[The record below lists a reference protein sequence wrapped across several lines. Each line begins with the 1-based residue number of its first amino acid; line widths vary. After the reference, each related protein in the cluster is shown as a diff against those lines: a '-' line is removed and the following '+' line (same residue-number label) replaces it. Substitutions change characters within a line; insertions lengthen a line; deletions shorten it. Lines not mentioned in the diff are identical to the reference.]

1 MFRMEFPSAAARPGF
16 SLVFLILIS
25 PTTYYTRTH
34 DHESPGG
41 GSLKDGTS
49 QPQNEQPRMTEQPPA
64 EAPHSSWGKRMLNGS
79 LWMIALRWA
88 IRLTG
93 LVSTVILARLLLP
106 RDFGIVAMAMIVVNT
121 LEIFNQTGQKLVL
134 IRLENPTDDHFDSA
148 WTVSFLIGLAVGAA
162 ILAAS
167 PLAELYF
174 HEPKVQ
180 PVMQCLALRAVLGG
194 LENIGTVHF
203 RRDLKFSN
211 FFVYNVCPKL
221 ISFIVTITLAVLL
234 RNYWALVAGILTSQA
249 ALIALSYVMHP
260 HRPRFTFSKV
270 GEIWSFSMWTF
281 FRSVGQYTN
290 TQLDQIAVG
299 GFGGSSLMGKYAVAS
314 DVAQSPSQEINQPM
328 VAVLYPVMSRLQNNL
343 PELRAVYLNTLGW
356 TAFICAAAGVGVA
369 LVAPEMQHLVLGEKW
384 NGIAPLMTWLAIAGG
399 ITGLSSGAYTLFDA
413 MNHPKVGARMVWTR
427 LVILSAVIAPVAF
440 WTQSLTNIAICRTVA
455 EALFL
460 PGLFHAV
467 HRIAGISLRQY
478 AETLYRPFLS
488 AAAMAMA
495 VITVNLALPLSGNSK
510 LAADIG
516 LGATAF
522 LGSAWLLWSA
532 AGRPS
537 APEAA
542 IFPGVARIFRQLTGA
557 PAMR

>member
-1 MFRMEFPSAAARPGF
+1 MNPR
-16 SLVFLILIS
+16 
-25 PTTYYTRTH
+25 
-34 DHESPGG
+34 GG
-41 GSLKDGTS
+41 CPLKDR
-49 QPQNEQPRMTEQPPA
+49 PHNEQPRMTEQPA
-64 EAPHSSWGKRMLNGS
+64 GEAPRSSWGKRMLNGA

-134 IRLENPTDDHFDSA
+134 IRLENPTNDHFDSA
-148 WTVSFLIGLAVGAA
+148 WTVSFLIGVAIGAA

-194 LENIGTVHF
+194 MENIGTVNF

-221 ISFIVTITLAVLL
+221 ISFVVTIVLAFVL
-234 RNYWALVAGILTSQA
+234 RNYWALVAGILTSQT
-249 ALIALSYVMHP
+249 ALIVLSYVMHP

-281 FRSVGQYTN
+281 FRSIGQYIN
-290 TQLDQIAVG
+290 TQIDQIAVG

-343 PELRAVYLNTLGW
+343 PELRTVYLNTLGW
-356 TAFICAAAGVGVA
+356 TAFICAVAGVGVA

-399 ITGLSSGAYTLFDA
+399 ITGLSSGAYALFDA
-413 MNHPKVGARMVWTR
+413 LNQPKTGARMVWTR
-427 LVILSAVIAPVAF
+427 LGLLSAVIAPVAF
-440 WTQSLTNIAICRTVA
+440 WTQSLIDIAICRTIA
-455 EALFL
+455 EVLFL

-467 HRIAGISLRQY
+467 HRIAGVSLRQY

-488 AAAMAMA
+488 AAAMAIA
-495 VITVNLALPLSGNSK
+495 VIGVNMALPLYGNVK

-522 LGSAWLLWSA
+522 LGCSWLLWNA
-532 AGRPS
+532 AGRPR
-537 APEAA
+537 APEAVV
-542 IFPGVARIFRQLTGA
+542 FPSVARIFRQLAGA
-557 PAMR
+557 PATR